1 MSNGGVYPRRKK
13 LTRRGIIPY
22 DTQLVDPARENR
34 KKQTKA
40 EIALWK
46 ILREKK
52 LKGYKFTRQKPID
65 KFILDFYCSKLLL
78 GIEVDGASHINK
90 KEYDERR
97 TQIINYYNIKII
109 RLKNHQILI
118 NLPAVSRKLLEEIKI
133 REEEIRLKGKEQ

>member
-22 DTQLVDPARENR
+22 DTQLVDPARKNR

-40 EIALWK
+40 EAVLWT

-78 GIEVDGASHINK
+78 GIEADGASHINK
-90 KEYDERR
+90 KEYDKQR
-97 TQIINYYNIKII
+97 TQILNYYNIKII
-109 RLKNHQILI
+109 RIKNSQIL
-118 NLPAVSRKLLEEIKI
+118 NDLSTVSKKLYEEIKV
-133 REEEIRLKGKEQ
+133 RDSEIRVTSKE